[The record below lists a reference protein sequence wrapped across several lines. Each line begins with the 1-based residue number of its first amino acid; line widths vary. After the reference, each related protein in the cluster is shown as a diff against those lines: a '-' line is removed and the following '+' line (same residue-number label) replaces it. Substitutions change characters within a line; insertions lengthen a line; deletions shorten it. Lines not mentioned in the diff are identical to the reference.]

1 MVKMSAYC
9 VMEGK
14 TQAAQPPTIAEQ
26 VDDSSS
32 VGFTESVLSD
42 AKSQFGK
49 LGGGKQVQ
57 M

>member
-1 MVKMSAYC
+1 MSAYC